1 MLTVVN
7 GYFCYDS
14 CQVAAARA
22 GRDPHAL
29 PGTPP
34 GQSASKDKADGL
46 ATQSDHKHKAN
57 ALTSQQPSVLDP
69 GHTGLVNAVDP
80 ASTAGATNS
89 DYQTGQ
95 GINLLV

>member
-29 PGTPP
+29 PGTPS

-46 ATQSDHKHKAN
+46 ATQSDHKHKLGA
-57 ALTSQQPSVLDP
+57 TGQSSSILDP
-69 GHTGLVNAVDP
+69 GQTGLTNAVDT
-80 ASTAGATNS
+80 ASAAGATNS